1 MHHQKCQGDDSD
13 NTLWLHPKKGM
24 SACFSDTYSQEMF
37 PVHTAPPP
45 PNLCLFPAPFAPLDL
60 ILI

>member
-1 MHHQKCQGDDSD
+1 MYHQKCQGDDSD

-37 PVHTAPPP
+37 PVGPPH
-45 PNLCLFPAPFAPLDL
+45 LCLFPASFAPLDL